1 MQNASQMETMPMLE
15 TDEMSEH
22 ELPPEI
28 IRRLQVEELWARRF
42 VLADFRNAER
52 LKLYYQRRGEI
63 RPESLPAIE
72 VVWKEPPPKLG
83 ASIVPLNARRS
94 LMPGG

>member
-63 RPESLPAIE
+63 RPESIPFTE
-72 VVWKEPPPKLG
+72 MTWEEPPPKFA
-83 ASIVPLNARRS
+83 ASIVPLKGKRS
-94 LMPGG
+94 LMG